1 MASKFAI
8 SCFLLLLASST
19 LFITIQGAQPYQ
31 QIHQPKSSAINL
43 GWVSAV
49 LSHKGY
55 RAMALTLET
64 VLEPLIRTQFINQST
79 TLTLFCP
86 HDQAFFNSKYPQPPP
101 LTLLKYHI
109 VPFKIDPH
117 TMEASFHLG
126 SKVETLLPG
135 HPLVVTSLPGTGA
148 SYPSLNQV
156 KVTDWVIFNNGRLIV
171 HGVEN
176 FFDPEY
182 DVVIAKEVPSSGF
195 SDF

>member
-43 GWVSAV
+43 GWVSSV
-49 LSHKGY
+49 LSHKRY
-55 RAMALTLET
+55 NAMALTLET
-64 VLEPLIRTQFINQST
+64 VLEPLIRTQFINHST

-86 HDQAFFNSKYPQPPP
+86 QE
-101 LTLLKYHI
+101 YHI

-117 TMEASFHLG
+117 TMEASFHHG

-135 HPLVVTSLPGTGA
+135 HPLIVTSLPGTDA

-156 KVTDWVIFNNGRLIV
+156 KVTDWVLFNNGRLII

-182 DVVIAKEVPSSGF
+182 DVVIAKEVPSRGF

>member
-1 MASKFAI
+1 MFSP
-8 SCFLLLLASST
+8 ST
-19 LFITIQGAQPYQ
+19 CIFNSLYYHSRCPTVSTNTPT
-31 QIHQPKSSAINL
+31 QII
-43 GWVSAV
+43 
-49 LSHKGY
+49 SHKSWLG
-55 RAMALTLET
+55 
-64 VLEPLIRTQFINQST
+64 PLIRTQFINHST

-86 HDQAFFNSKYPQPPP
+86 QDQAFFNSKYPQPPP

-148 SYPSLNQV
+148 SNPSLNQV

-182 DVVIAKEVPSSGF
+182 DVVIAKE
-195 SDF
+195 